1 MVRGICA
8 RRYTRGAAKIMN
20 TAKQWLRSLA
30 WWVLGNVKPSEDD
43 VDAALRRA
51 FLRAGL
57 NQDIY
62 QQDFDLRSSGKLH
75 EVLLHASD
83 DLGNPLRTV
92 SDVKALLR

>member
-1 MVRGICA
+1 MRARFRAWVFRLAVRYA
-8 RRYTRGAAKIMN
+8 PLVRA
-20 TAKQWLRSLA
+20 WA
-30 WWVLGNVKPSEDD
+30 WWTLANVAPPEDE

-57 NQDIY
+57 NQALY
-62 QQDFDLRSSGKLH
+62 QPDFDLRGSGKLH

-92 SDVKALLR
+92 EDVKALLR